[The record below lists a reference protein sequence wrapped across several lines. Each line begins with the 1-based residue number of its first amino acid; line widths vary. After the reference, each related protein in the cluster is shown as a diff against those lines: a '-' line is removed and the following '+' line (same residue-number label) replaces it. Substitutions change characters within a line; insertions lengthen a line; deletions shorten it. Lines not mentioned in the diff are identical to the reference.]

1 MIKKRYRLA
10 WILVA
15 VALTG
20 ITAAALIWGHEPAIV
35 FIEDTS
41 IMDEIRSDSTRYEN
55 LSLRNSNEYNTWK
68 NTADTSFVSLFNGN
82 QAVDILEKRPNMVI
96 LWAGN
101 AFSKD
106 YRTPR
111 GHIHSIHDVR
121 SSLRTGAPSEVNA
134 GPQNSA
140 CWSCKSPDVTR
151 LIETDGED
159 AFYRRSWYSLGSE
172 VVNPVGCA
180 DCHDPENMTLRV
192 TRSFFA
198 EAYQHLGC
206 PIDDA
211 SEQEMRTLVCAQCHS
226 EYYFEGERKAITLP
240 WDQGYSMEEIEAY
253 YDRIGFSDFTHK
265 LSRTPLIKAQHPD
278 FELAQMGIHAQRG
291 VSCGECHM
299 PYEGEGEKG
308 FNNHHVRSPLAMID
322 RTCQTCHRES
332 VETLRDNVYERQ
344 EKVLDLRNRLED
356 ELAKTHIEAKF
367 AWDRG
372 ASKAQMD
379 EVLRL
384 IRQAQWRWDFAIASH
399 GASFHAPLEVARIL
413 GCGLDKAQQA
423 RMAIMK
429 VLARQGYT
437 ADVPMPDISTKAKA
451 QRYIGLDMLSE
462 EAAKREFLDTVI
474 PEWTRE
480 ARENNR
486 FIEESGQ

>member
-1 MIKKRYRLA
+1 MIKKRSRPA

-20 ITAAALIWGHEPAIV
+20 ITAVALIRGHEPAIV

-41 IMDEIRSDSTRYEN
+41 NRDEIGSDSVRYEN

-82 QAVDILEKRPNMVI
+82 QAADILERRPNMVI

-121 SSLRTGAPSEVNA
+121 STLRTGAPSEVNA
-134 GPQNSA
+134 GPQSAA
-140 CWSCKSPDVTR
+140 CWSCKSPDVSR
-151 LIETDGED
+151 LIETAGED

-192 TRSFFA
+192 TRSFFT
-198 EAYQHLGC
+198 EAYQHLGNS
-206 PIDDA
+206 IDDA
-211 SEQEMRTLVCAQCHS
+211 SEQEMRTLVCAQCHA

-265 LSRTPLIKAQHPD
+265 LSRAPLLKAQHPD

-299 PYEGEGEKG
+299 PYEGKGEKG

-332 VETLRDNVYERQ
+332 VETLRNNVYERQ
-344 EKVLDLRNRLED
+344 EKVLGLRDRLED
-356 ELAKTHIEAKF
+356 ELAKAHIEAKF

-379 EVLRL
+379 VVLRL

-437 ADVPMPDISTKAKA
+437 ADVPIPDISTKAKA

-462 EAAKREFLDTVI
+462 EAAKREFLETVI
-474 PEWTRE
+474 PEWTRQ

-486 FIEESGQ
+486 FIEEPDR